1 MRTMGG
7 AGLGIVLLMA
17 GVALVR
23 GAQHSTDTLEQVKAR
38 LQEKKAM
45 LIDVREKGEW
55 NRGHL
60 EGARLISLSSLMEWE
75 RDGLN
80 PAQRAQ
86 LEKAIPK
93 GTILYC
99 HCASGGRSVPAGE
112 ALRKIGFDARAL
124 REGYRDLL
132 AAGFPKSA
140 K

>member
-1 MRTMGG
+1 
-7 AGLGIVLLMA
+7 
-17 GVALVR
+17 
-23 GAQHSTDTLEQVKAR
+23 
-38 LQEKKAM
+38 M
-45 LIDVREKGEW
+45 LIDVREKAEW

-60 EGARLISLSSLMEWE
+60 EGALLIPLSVLMEWQ
-75 RDGLN
+75 RDGIK

-112 ALRKIGFDARAL
+112 ILRELGFDARAL

-132 AAGFPKSA
+132 AAGFPKSQ